1 MNKSGRK
8 YRPDDLDGR
17 RKKACL
23 LCFSAVG
30 RENERKLRS
39 EQMKSILLS
48 FILLLGISSLLTTCT
63 RQDDRTSD
71 EATLNNVDAVQAMA
85 IANQWKWSK
94 EEIKSY
100 VTPHEVVFEF
110 SNGNVKKIPLP
121 EEKVVVAVA
130 PYIERT
136 HR

>member
-1 MNKSGRK
+1 MTETAGEKRLAFYASG
-8 YRPDDLDGR
+8 PWGR
-17 RKKACL
+17 T
-23 LCFSAVG
+23 
-30 RENERKLRS
+30 NERKLRS

-48 FILLLGISSLLTTCT
+48 FILLFGISSLLTMCT
-63 RQDDRTSD
+63 RQDDKTSD
-71 EATLNNVDAVQAMA
+71 EAALNNVDAVQAMA

-110 SNGNVKKIPLP
+110 SNENVKKIPLP
-121 EEKVVVAVA
+121 EKKMVVAVA
-130 PYIERT
+130 PYMERT